1 MNLLVVFVLFIS
13 YQCQAFD
20 LPEPP
25 EFANHPDTRI
35 SKWSGPYFNDEDQKR
50 VFQSLLHGRS
60 ANEGRR
66 RAASD
71 TLGFDPNR
79 LFNPTVER
87 PHRRRKPE
95 GPEAMTFE
103 GNEAEAHP
111 EDGVSP
117 EEKLAHLVSKPIM
130 EYAKDESENRGESRN
145 YPGEPSEERRHR
157 DEGYGERRSEGGE
170 GDDNERRERFEGN
183 EGDRTD
189 AEHFMEEKRRPEN
202 FREEEGR
209 RRSERNYRIGA
220 PGRKNLMMKDERQ
233 SFFPGLEHGHFYP
246 SKNERFS
253 ELYSRSRHQ
262 RGENNRKLIEQIRQY
277 IKRSDLPKPYL
288 NKRSKLMKSHSNT
301 IRRSHVRKRSHI
313 KSKGKKSLIT
323 GKHQRSH
330 VSKPRLIKLSAKR
343 SKVEKEHNK
352 NKPTKR
358 HSAKRSSVKESALKK
373 RNSTAVHRDEITNH
387 EENQSEVPGQ
397 ESSNF
402 GNQFSE
408 SYRNKDSNNGNNGY
422 SDGEYFG
429 SDSPDTGDDSVA
441 EAMHGANDDTE
452 QLIKS
457 FANDKQFVKSL
468 NGDFTSDGGKDV
480 LLDSERIE
488 GFDSHLLGG
497 EGRHRQGAT
506 RQAGGHRQH
515 TVTAEQHHSIATDDA
530 PEVDAALRGHHNPF
544 YGPAPHGTE
553 MSFGYFNPHGI
564 SLTHNQRGEA
574 TDVYNGHYSNNIMS
588 LDNLPEYKFE
598 QSEAA
603 NHIPVSPGD
612 GEGHQLNTS
621 PYFQNFI
628 YPPNETPITNAH
640 RPAATATSLHG
651 VHHQAPRISAHPGTF
666 STPIHHFDNP
676 PNIGLHTHPA
686 PILGM
691 HSYAA
696 PVVGLPSHGYGTS
709 YQIPVAGFNPHVASP
724 AVLHPAPVHTIQ
736 QPRPQLVTFGY
747 GHQYAS
753 NVGRPYLSQ
762 STVEQNKVT
771 QAVSQLIGKIA
782 KEAESQKTAQT
793 NLAQAVNTAVQKI
806 VDSKM
811 KPTASNPAPG
821 MAPPLA
827 ASGSPPAASGS
838 PPAAS
843 GSPPATSSSPPAS
856 LGAPP
861 PASGLP
867 PAVPMT
873 QEVIDCDEEEECS
886 RPSVPAT
893 TATVAELGAN
903 SPGLATST
911 GGSESSTTSKQ
922 ESASQVGKVAGQA
935 AASMAQKQ
943 GASQAQA
950 GAAATQAAAQTA
962 AKTASANGVSPAQAT
977 AAAENAAMGT
987 AGQTAGATSTDVSK
1001 ATQGAIQTGATTSG
1015 NDDSPVQISTAIEAS
1030 GATTAEEAKAA
1041 QSAAAT
1047 VTETGA
1053 TTDDAV
1059 KAAQTAAQTVK
1070 QTGASAGQAAQV
1082 GVSTTQAAQEAE
1094 EDQQKADQQGGTVT
1108 EEGATE
1114 GQAQET
1120 ANAQEAAPAAG
1131 AAGAGAT
1138 GAATEGGAG
1147 ALDAGGGAGAL
1158 NAGGDAAG
1166 ALNAGGGA
1174 GILNAGGGAAGA
1186 LNTGGGAAGALNA
1199 EGGAAGA
1206 LNAGGG
1212 AAGVLNT
1219 GGGAAGG
1226 GASGTLNAGGVA
1238 AGALNAGGGAAGAL
1252 NAGGGAAGTL
1262 NAGGG
1267 AAGAL
1272 NAGGGAAGALNA
1284 GGGAAGALNAGGGAA
1299 GALNAGGGAQPE
1311 HSTPEEGQPEHST
1324 PEEGQPEH

>member
-506 RQAGGHRQH
+506 RQAVHVP
-515 TVTAEQHHSIATDDA
+515 VT
-530 PEVDAALRGHHNPF
+530 P
-544 YGPAPHGTE
+544 PAPLETHREPSPSQAPDVVDTQSLANQIMHDTADFTE
-553 MSFGYFNPHGI
+553 FNREQATKNLLGLYGNKQRNNDLGLPIQDADNIHTGAHNVGSLSNGI
-564 SLTHNQRGEA
+564 ENGGVLFTGAPGHNEMTPLQYGQ
-574 TDVYNGHYSNNIMS
+574 H
-588 LDNLPEYKFE
+588 LDNVMHQFLPQEEKGKLQNPE
-598 QSEAA
+598 KDHLVIETAPHTKVAADAVSRQPKLEGKKLNETAKAVSRHQTVKNLSETPKAREETPKSKKGTSNIHEENSEA
-603 NHIPVSPGD
+603 PGS
-612 GEGHQLNTS
+612 G
-621 PYFQNFI
+621 
-628 YPPNETPITNAH
+628 NE
-640 RPAATATSLHG
+640 
-651 VHHQAPRISAHPGTF
+651 
-666 STPIHHFDNP
+666 
-676 PNIGLHTHPA
+676 
-686 PILGM
+686 
-691 HSYAA
+691 
-696 PVVGLPSHGYGTS
+696 
-709 YQIPVAGFNPHVASP
+709 
-724 AVLHPAPVHTIQ
+724 
-736 QPRPQLVTFGY
+736 
-747 GHQYAS
+747 
-753 NVGRPYLSQ
+753 
-762 STVEQNKVT
+762 
-771 QAVSQLIGKIA
+771 
-782 KEAESQKTAQT
+782 
-793 NLAQAVNTAVQKI
+793 
-806 VDSKM
+806 
-811 KPTASNPAPG
+811 
-821 MAPPLA
+821 
-827 ASGSPPAASGS
+827 
-838 PPAAS
+838 
-843 GSPPATSSSPPAS
+843 SS
-856 LGAPP
+856 
-861 PASGLP
+861 
-867 PAVPMT
+867 
-873 QEVIDCDEEEECS
+873 EEEETSGSGASEEKTNEKKKKENTKLKKRRGKALKAATRSFSVNKEFKNIHEEIAYMQKELNDLKEKNGKKKSSTS
-886 RPSVPAT
+886 RRTKKSKKHKKVKDESDSDDEVVNNEDNKTSTSKKSHNPNN
-893 TATVAELGAN
+893 GAN
-903 SPGLATST
+903 KVMDPY
-911 GGSESSTTSKQ
+911 
-922 ESASQVGKVAGQA
+922 ASVGFVPPNNK
-935 AASMAQKQ
+935 
-943 GASQAQA
+943 
-950 GAAATQAAAQTA
+950 
-962 AKTASANGVSPAQAT
+962 
-977 AAAENAAMGT
+977 
-987 AGQTAGATSTDVSK
+987 
-1001 ATQGAIQTGATTSG
+1001 
-1015 NDDSPVQISTAIEAS
+1015 
-1030 GATTAEEAKAA
+1030 
-1041 QSAAAT
+1041 
-1047 VTETGA
+1047 
-1053 TTDDAV
+1053 
-1059 KAAQTAAQTVK
+1059 
-1070 QTGASAGQAAQV
+1070 
-1082 GVSTTQAAQEAE
+1082 
-1094 EDQQKADQQGGTVT
+1094 
-1108 EEGATE
+1108 
-1114 GQAQET
+1114 
-1120 ANAQEAAPAAG
+1120 
-1131 AAGAGAT
+1131 
-1138 GAATEGGAG
+1138 
-1147 ALDAGGGAGAL
+1147 
-1158 NAGGDAAG
+1158 
-1166 ALNAGGGA
+1166 
-1174 GILNAGGGAAGA
+1174 
-1186 LNTGGGAAGALNA
+1186 
-1199 EGGAAGA
+1199 
-1206 LNAGGG
+1206 
-1212 AAGVLNT
+1212 
-1219 GGGAAGG
+1219 
-1226 GASGTLNAGGVA
+1226 
-1238 AGALNAGGGAAGAL
+1238 
-1252 NAGGGAAGTL
+1252 
-1262 NAGGG
+1262 
-1267 AAGAL
+1267 
-1272 NAGGGAAGALNA
+1272 
-1284 GGGAAGALNAGGGAA
+1284 
-1299 GALNAGGGAQPE
+1299 
-1311 HSTPEEGQPEHST
+1311 
-1324 PEEGQPEH
+1324 